1 MQDVSRWDVASALL
15 TLAGVLTLINVPNP
29 FVGYGLI
36 IPAMIISSLHPVRG
50 RGGLIFAAV
59 HLLGAAILIYTA
71 SMFTLVV
78 VLSLVFRSAT
88 VFLVNRYGGLGFLTT
103 SLLIVL
109 LDTLIALSLGLAYFG
124 RDAIDVGLDIH
135 SAFLIPFTHLIY
147 KGLRDGKDSLVYT
160 GSISMAGYFLGIS
173 YFPAPLL
180 VAASLVGLG
189 IGYFSQMD
197 RASTVLATL
206 LVIGGALASAPTLLY
221 TLQVVAYPLQPAS
234 WTGEQWMNPGA
245 EEPCKEF
252 VMDGVWGPE
261 RLRIVD
267 GCVTVEGVVVSHPNM
282 VEDGDIVFDVELDP
296 EYRYM
301 LSTGSYVL
309 RKGYIH
315 VEIVPEDRDEVY
327 VPMKGERVRITGAWV
342 VDTDHGSWAEIH
354 PAWRI
359 EVIEEA

>member
-1 MQDVSRWDVASALL
+1 MNGPLRWDVASALL
-15 TLAGVLTLINVPNP
+15 TLAGVVTLINVPNP
-29 FVGYGLI
+29 FVGYGI
-36 IPAMIISSLHPVRG
+36 IVPAMIISSLHPVRG
-50 RGGLIFAAV
+50 RGGIVFGLI
-59 HLLGAAILIYTA
+59 HLVGAAILIYTS

-78 VLSLVFRSAT
+78 MLSLVFRSVT

-109 LDTLIALSLGLAYFG
+109 LDTLVALSLGLAYFG

-135 SAFLIPFTHLIY
+135 SAFLIPFTYLVY
-147 KGLRDGKDSLVYT
+147 KGLTAEKASLTYI
-160 GSISMAGYFLGIS
+160 GSLSMGGYFLGIS
-173 YFPAPLL
+173 YFPAPYL
-180 VAASLVGLG
+180 VVASLVGLG

-206 LVIGGALASAPTLLY
+206 MQPT
-221 TLQVVAYPLQPAS
+221 S
-234 WTGEQWMNPGA
+234 WTGDQWMNPGA

-261 RLRIVD
+261 RLRIVG
-267 GCVTVEGVVVSHPNM
+267 GCVTVEGVVVSHPNT
-282 VEDGDIVFDVELDP
+282 VEDGDVVFDVELDP

-315 VEIVPEDRDEVY
+315 VEIVPTDRDDVY
-327 VPMKGERVRITGAWV
+327 IPQKGERVRITGAWV

-359 EVIEEA
+359 EVLEES